1 MSHFIQ
7 LHLLTSYPPSNLNRD
22 DLGRPKTAFM
32 GGARRLRVSSQ
43 SLKRNWRT
51 SALFE
56 EAVAGHKGTR
66 TKRLGT
72 QVFDRMKQAGADDK
86 LAGSSAEKIASV
98 FGKLRKVEK
107 GEKHEYE
114 IEQLVHVGPEEKA
127 AVERLADTLGAEKR
141 EPTDDE
147 LKDLLERRPTAVDVA
162 LFGRMLAAAPS
173 YNVEAA
179 CQVAHAITVHAAEVE
194 DDYFTAV
201 DDLNTGDEDRGA
213 AHIGEAG
220 FAAGLFYLYICID
233 RDLLIENLQDNA
245 ELADRAIGALVES
258 AVKVSPKG
266 KQNSFGSRAHASY
279 VLAEKGDQQ
288 PRSLSASFLQ
298 PVNGEGQTMKAIEKL
313 EKQTQAFDDAYGLG
327 ADRRFILS
335 ATPEY
340 DEPVL
345 KGDIQRGNLQQLLAF
360 LQGDD

>member
-43 SLKRNWRT
+43 SLKRHWRT
-51 SALFE
+51 SDLFE
-56 EAVAGHKGTR
+56 EAVDGHKGTR
-66 TKRLGT
+66 TKRLGK
-72 QVFDRMKQAGADDK
+72 QVYDRISGADAK
-86 LAGSSAEKIASV
+86 IAAASAEKIASV
-98 FGKLRKVEK
+98 FGKLRKVDK
-107 GEKHEYE
+107 NEKHEYE
-114 IEQLVHVGPEEKA
+114 IEQLVHIGPEEWA
-127 AVERLADTLGAEKR
+127 AVEKLADKLSAEKR
-141 EPTDDE
+141 EPTDEE
-147 LKDLLERRPTAVDVA
+147 LKELLVQRPTAVDVA

-201 DDLNTGDEDRGA
+201 DDLNSGVDDRGA

-233 RDLLIENLQDNA
+233 RDLLIENLQGNE
-245 ELADRAIGALVES
+245 ELADRAIAALVES
-258 AVKVSPKG
+258 AVKISPKG

-279 VLAEKGDQQ
+279 LLAEKGDQQ
-288 PRSLSASFLQ
+288 PRSLAASFLQ
-298 PVNGEGQTMKAIEKL
+298 PVNGEEQATKAIEKL
-313 EKQTQAFDDAYGLG
+313 ERQAQAFDDAYGAG

-340 DEPVL
+340 GTPAL
-345 KGDIQRGNLQQLLAF
+345 KGDIQRGNLQDLLTF
-360 LQGDD
+360 LKDDE